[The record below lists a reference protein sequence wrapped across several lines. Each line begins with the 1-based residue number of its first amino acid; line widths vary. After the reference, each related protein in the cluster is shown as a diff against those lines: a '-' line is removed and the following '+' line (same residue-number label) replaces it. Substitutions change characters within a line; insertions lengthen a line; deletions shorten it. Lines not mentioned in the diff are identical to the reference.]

1 MKKTILLL
9 NILLVATSGLSAQVA
24 IFADSIFPITSPLIR
39 KGVILINKG
48 KIEKIGMESDI
59 KVPENY
65 TRVKAHVVTPGFI
78 DARSTIG
85 MSGVYNNNTDQ
96 DQLEKSSPIQ
106 PELRAIDAYNPEEKL
121 VSVAREY
128 GITTLH
134 TGHGIGALVSG
145 QTMVVSTKPG
155 NVESVTIKPVCM
167 LAMTLGHG
175 VSGYFSSPGTK
186 AKQISMI
193 RAELLKA
200 KEYAKKMEEKDSTKK
215 PSFDLK
221 MDMLS
226 KMLKGEIKAMITA
239 NTTVDIMSAIRL
251 AKEFQL
257 KLVLDGAAEAYRL
270 IDEIKS
276 AKAEIILHATMA
288 RNEGDMLNMNRGSAS
303 LLAKAGIPISI
314 ESGYEGYVPKTRIVL
329 FEAAVAMSFGLSYED
344 ALKTIT
350 INPATLLGI
359 EKERGSIDKG
369 KKADLVLFDGD
380 PFEYTSHVTGVYI
393 DGLRY

>member
-9 NILLVATSGLSAQVA
+9 TILFVVTTGLSAQVA
-24 IFADSIFPITSPLIR
+24 IFADSIFPVTSPLIR

-48 KIEKIGMESDI
+48 KIEKIGTESDI

-65 TRVKAHVVTPGFI
+65 TRVKAHAVTPGFI

-155 NVESVTIKPVCM
+155 NVESVTLKPLCM
-167 LAMTLGHG
+167 LAMTIGDG
-175 VSGYFSSPGTK
+175 VSGHFSSPGTK

-193 RAELLKA
+193 RTELLKA
-200 KEYAKKMEEKDSTKK
+200 KEYAKKMEEKDSTKR
-215 PSFDLK
+215 PTFDLK

-226 KMLKGEIKAMITA
+226 KLLKGEIKAMITA
-239 NTTVDIMSAIRL
+239 NTTVDIMGAIRL

-270 IDEIKS
+270 TDEIKA

-288 RNEGDMLNMNRGSAS
+288 RNEGDMLNMSRASAA
-303 LLAKAGIPISI
+303 LLTKAGIPVSI

-359 EKERGSIDKG
+359 DKERGSIEKG

-393 DGLRY
+393 DGIRY

>member
-9 NILLVATSGLSAQVA
+9 TILFVVTTGLSAQVA
-24 IFADSIFPITSPLIR
+24 IFADSIFPVTSPLIR

-48 KIEKIGMESDI
+48 KIEKIGTESDI
-59 KVPENY
+59 KVPETY
-65 TRVKAHVVTPGFI
+65 TRVKAHAVTPGFI

-155 NVESVTIKPVCM
+155 NVESVTLKPLCM
-167 LAMTLGHG
+167 LAMTIGDG
-175 VSGYFSSPGTK
+175 VSGHFSSPGTK

-193 RAELLKA
+193 RTELLKA
-200 KEYAKKMEEKDSTKK
+200 KEYAKKMEEKDSTKR
-215 PSFDLK
+215 PTFDLK

-226 KMLKGEIKAMITA
+226 KLLKGEIKAMITA
-239 NTTVDIMSAIRL
+239 NTTVDIMGAIRL

-270 IDEIKS
+270 IDEIKA

-288 RNEGDMLNMNRGSAS
+288 RNEGDMLNMSRASAA
-303 LLAKAGIPISI
+303 LLTKAGIPVSI

-359 EKERGSIDKG
+359 DKERGSIEKG

-393 DGLRY
+393 DGIRY

>member
-9 NILLVATSGLSAQVA
+9 TILSVVTTGLIAQVA
-24 IFADSIFPITSPLIR
+24 IFADSIFPVTSPLIR

-48 KIEKIGMESDI
+48 KIEKIGTESDI

-65 TRVKAHVVTPGFI
+65 TRVKTHAVTPGFI

-155 NVESVTIKPVCM
+155 NVESVTLKPLCM
-167 LAMTLGHG
+167 LAMTIGDG
-175 VSGYFSSPGTK
+175 VSGHFSSPGTK

-193 RAELLKA
+193 RTELLKA
-200 KEYAKKMEEKDSTKK
+200 KEYAKKMEEKDSTKR
-215 PSFDLK
+215 PTFDLK

-226 KMLKGEIKAMITA
+226 KLLKGEIKAMITA
-239 NTTVDIMSAIRL
+239 NTTVDIMGAIRL

-270 IDEIKS
+270 TDEIKA
-276 AKAEIILHATMA
+276 AKSEIILHATMA
-288 RNEGDMLNMNRGSAS
+288 RNEGDMLNMSRASAA
-303 LLAKAGIPISI
+303 LLTKAGIPVSI

-359 EKERGSIDKG
+359 DKERGSIEKG

-393 DGLRY
+393 DGIRY

>member
-9 NILLVATSGLSAQVA
+9 TILFVVTTGLSAQVA
-24 IFADSIFPITSPLIR
+24 IFADSIFPVTSPLIR

-48 KIEKIGMESDI
+48 KIEKIGTESDI

-65 TRVKAHVVTPGFI
+65 TRVKAHAVTPGFI

-155 NVESVTIKPVCM
+155 NVESVTLKPLCM
-167 LAMTLGHG
+167 LAMTIGDG
-175 VSGYFSSPGTK
+175 VSGHFSSPGTK

-193 RAELLKA
+193 RTELLKA
-200 KEYAKKMEEKDSTKK
+200 KEYAKKMEEKDSTKR
-215 PSFDLK
+215 PTFDLK

-226 KMLKGEIKAMITA
+226 KLLKGEIKAMITA
-239 NTTVDIMSAIRL
+239 NTTVDIMGAIRL

-257 KLVLDGAAEAYRL
+257 RLVLDGAAEAYRL
-270 IDEIKS
+270 TDEIKA

-288 RNEGDMLNMNRGSAS
+288 RNEGDMLNMSRASAA
-303 LLAKAGIPISI
+303 LLTKAGIPVSI

-359 EKERGSIDKG
+359 DKERGSIEKG

-393 DGLRY
+393 DGIRY

>member
-9 NILLVATSGLSAQVA
+9 TILFVVTTGLSAQVA
-24 IFADSIFPITSPLIR
+24 IFADSIFPVTSPLIR

-48 KIEKIGMESDI
+48 KIEKIGTESDI

-65 TRVKAHVVTPGFI
+65 TRVKAHAVTPGFI

-155 NVESVTIKPVCM
+155 NVESVTLKPLCM
-167 LAMTLGHG
+167 LAMTIGVG
-175 VSGYFSSPGTK
+175 VSGHFSSPGTK

-193 RAELLKA
+193 RTELLKA
-200 KEYAKKMEEKDSTKK
+200 KEYAKKMEEKDSTKR
-215 PSFDLK
+215 PTFDLK

-226 KMLKGEIKAMITA
+226 KLLKGEIKAMITA
-239 NTTVDIMSAIRL
+239 NTTVDIMGAIRL

-270 IDEIKS
+270 TDEIKA

-288 RNEGDMLNMNRGSAS
+288 RNEGDMLNMSRASAA
-303 LLAKAGIPISI
+303 LLTKAGIPVSI

-359 EKERGSIDKG
+359 DKERGSIEKG

-393 DGLRY
+393 DGIRY

>member
-9 NILLVATSGLSAQVA
+9 TILFVVTTGLIAQVA
-24 IFADSIFPITSPLIR
+24 IFADSIFPVTSPLIR

-48 KIEKIGMESDI
+48 KIEKIGTESDI

-65 TRVKAHVVTPGFI
+65 TRVKAHAVTPGFI

-155 NVESVTIKPVCM
+155 NVESVTLKPLCM
-167 LAMTLGHG
+167 LAMTIGDG
-175 VSGYFSSPGTK
+175 VSGHFSSPGTK

-193 RAELLKA
+193 RTELLKA
-200 KEYAKKMEEKDSTKK
+200 KEYAKKMEEKDSTKR
-215 PSFDLK
+215 PTFDLK

-226 KMLKGEIKAMITA
+226 KLLKGEIKAMITA
-239 NTTVDIMSAIRL
+239 NTTVDIMGAIRL

-270 IDEIKS
+270 TDEIKA

-288 RNEGDMLNMNRGSAS
+288 RNEGDMLNMSRASAA
-303 LLAKAGIPISI
+303 LLTKAGIPVSI

-359 EKERGSIDKG
+359 DKERGSIEKG

-393 DGLRY
+393 DGIRY